1 MAGRKAAAPREATV
15 LASWDRPVT
24 PGARVAGL
32 SLFGRLCRQLGR
44 SGVGRVQV
52 WTEDPE
58 HVRALL
64 PECPRGLEVE
74 IRALSQGGEASPGDG
89 LLDASCLYDSVSL
102 AEWVASGAAGG
113 PPEPLVRPG
122 APADLDRMA
131 RLVWGTANKSIA
143 HDGVV
148 AYFLGRPVARL
159 FSKLLVGTAVTPN
172 QVTVASLLVGLAA
185 AWVAAQGTRWCFVL
199 GAFLYWF
206 GMVVDCIDGDL
217 ARVRLEGS
225 RLGQWL
231 DTVADDLSTAAFAVG
246 MGFGLARAGAGLPWA
261 WVGLGPKTWAWFGA
275 AGGLGVVLGQLHV
288 YRGLVRLG
296 LPADTALYPWFFLGE
311 SGAVPEGW
319 SVGTVLSQL
328 VRRDTSS
335 FLYILLCLAGLPEI
349 VGLAAGTG
357 GLVVFVLALLDS
369 VLGPARRRAAEAS

>member
-1 MAGRKAAAPREATV
+1 M
-15 LASWDRPVT
+15 
-24 PGARVAGL
+24 AGL
-32 SLFGRLCRQLGR
+32 SLLGRLCRQLGR
-44 SGVGRVQV
+44 SGVERIQV

-58 HVRALL
+58 RVKELL
-64 PECPRGLEVE
+64 PECPKGLQVE
-74 IRALSQGGEASPGDG
+74 IRPLPGGEEAVQGEA
-89 LLDASCLYDSVSL
+89 LLDASCLYDTASL
-102 AEWVASGAAGG
+102 AEWVASGAAGQ
-113 PPEPLVRPG
+113 PPEPLVRPRD
-122 APADLDRMA
+122 PSDLDRMA
-131 RLVWGTANKSIA
+131 RLLWGTANKSLA

-148 AYFLGRPVARL
+148 AYFLGRPAARL
-159 FSKLLVGTAVTPN
+159 FSKLLVATPVTPN

-185 AWVAAQGTRWCFVL
+185 AWVAALGTRWSFVL

-231 DTVADDLSTAAFAVG
+231 DTVADDVSTAAFALG
-246 MGFGLARAGAGLPWA
+246 MGFGLAQAGAGLPWA
-261 WVGLGPKTWAWFGA
+261 WVGLGPEAWAWFGA

-296 LPADTALYPWFFLGE
+296 LAADTALYPWFFLGE
-311 SGAVPEGW
+311 SGAVPQGW

-335 FLYILLCLAGLPEI
+335 FLYTLLCLVGLPEV
-349 VGLAAGTG
+349 VGLAAGVG

-369 VLGPARRRAAEAS
+369 VLGPARRRTAEAS